1 MDLSLTET
9 QHLFVDSVS
18 RYLNS
23 EYPLS
28 HRQTL
33 VSTDLGYSEAHWQTF
48 AELGWTG
55 LALPEA
61 FDGLGGDLIDR
72 MLLHEQLGK
81 GLVLEPFLAT
91 LGLCVPAILWGDQMS
106 KKRCFIPRRNRPAI
120 HGSSDPGGKRPTQFA
135 RHRDKCIN
143 E

>member
-18 RYLNS
+18 RYLKS

-33 VSTDLGYSEAHWQTF
+33 MSTDLGYSEAHWQTF

-91 LGLCVPAILWGDQMS
+91 LGLCVPAILW
-106 KKRCFIPRRNRPAI
+106 A
-120 HGSSDPGGKRPTQFA
+120 GSDEQKEMLLSHLNLIQAG
-135 RHRDKCIN
+135 H
-143 E
+143 